1 MAAAWLAAMA
11 GVAFGAVDRAAPVT
25 ARQGVM
31 NLRTGDVAF
40 ATLPDLLVAER
51 FEVSRAVLRLEGPIT
66 PTRREALN
74 AAGVLVLGFLPTDG
88 VIADVRGSTPA
99 KVKATG
105 FVSGVHAYE
114 AAWKIDPAVA
124 AAPAKDSMRVNVWLF
139 ELAAPDATRA
149 AMAAMGGVTIEEVE
163 PVGAGVRIAAWCDAA
178 TARSFASF
186 DDVQYV
192 EPVPTYELRSNQT
205 TRWTM
210 QSGVLNAT
218 PLHNRGLIG
227 TGQVIGV
234 IDGGLAAQHCSF
246 LDPTNPI
253 GPLHR
258 KIVGYNTTQVYDQ
271 HGTHVSCTAAG
282 DAGSVGNT
290 RGMAYGAR
298 IAFNTYP
305 SATET
310 SVFTKHQTHL
320 SQGAFIH
327 TNSWGTDATRA
338 YDGGSRAI
346 DVLQWENEE
355 TLVTHAVSNGTI
367 VTNPENAKNSLCVT
381 ANRNGAE
388 ADQICVGGT
397 GPTLDGRRK
406 PEVAAPGCLIT
417 SATGTSGCSVTTLSG
432 TSMATPATGGL
443 AVLVREYF
451 LDGFYPTGAATP
463 ADGFSP
469 SGALVKAAIINAA
482 QDMTSLPGYPS
493 DREGWG
499 RVVADASL
507 FFAGDARRLV
517 VRDVRAAGAA
527 SLQTGGSYEFG
538 LLVDSPSQALRVTM
552 SYHDAPAQV
561 NAALTP
567 VNNLNLVVVS
577 PAGETYLGNAFD
589 GGFSAMGGT
598 ADALNN
604 TEQVHIA
611 APVAGVWSV
620 RVEAAAVNQGPQGFA
635 IVATG
640 AVADA
645 PDCLGD
651 FNQDGGVDG
660 QDVEAFFL
668 AWGDGLESADVNQ
681 DGGVDGQD
689 VETFFLAWEG
699 GC

>member
-1 MAAAWLAAMA
+1 M
-11 GVAFGAVDRAAPVT
+11 
-25 ARQGVM
+25 
-31 NLRTGDVAF
+31 
-40 ATLPDLLVAER
+40 ATLA
-51 FEVSRAVLRLEGPIT
+51 
-66 PTRREALN
+66 
-74 AAGVLVLGFLPTDG
+74 
-88 VIADVRGSTPA
+88 
-99 KVKATG
+99 
-105 FVSGVHAYE
+105 
-114 AAWKIDPAVA
+114 
-124 AAPAKDSMRVNVWLF
+124 
-139 ELAAPDATRA
+139 
-149 AMAAMGGVTIEEVE
+149 GVTIEEVE

-218 PLHNRGLIG
+218 PLHDRGLIG

-246 LDPTNPI
+246 LDSTNPI

-258 KIVGYNTTQVYDQ
+258 KIVGYNTTQLYDQ

-320 SQGAFIH
+320 SQGAFVH

-346 DVLQWENEE
+346 DVLQWENDE
-355 TLVTHAVSNGTI
+355 TLVTHAASNGTI

-406 PEVAAPGCLIT
+406 PEVAAPGCLIS

-432 TSMATPATGGL
+432 TSMATPAMGGL

-451 LDGFYPTGAATP
+451 LDGFYSTGMAMP
-463 ADGFSP
+463 AHGFSP

-482 QDMTSLPGYPS
+482 QDMASLPGYPS

-517 VRDVRAAGAA
+517 VRDARSTGTA

-538 LLVDSPSQALRVTM
+538 LLVDASSQPLRVTM
-552 SYHDAPAQV
+552 SNHDAPAQV

-577 PAGETYLGNAFD
+577 PAGETYLGNVFA
-589 GGFSAMGGT
+589 GGFSATGGT

-620 RVEAAAVNQGPQGFA
+620 RVEAAAVNQGPHGFA

-645 PDCLGD
+645 P
-651 FNQDGGVDG
+651 
-660 QDVEAFFL
+660 
-668 AWGDGLESADVNQ
+668 DGLESADVNQ

>member
-11 GVAFGAVDRAAPVT
+11 GVAFGVVDRAAPVT

-40 ATLPDLLVAER
+40 ATLPDLLASER
-51 FEVSRAVLRLEGPIT
+51 FGVSRAVLRLDGPMT

-74 AAGVLVLGFLPTDG
+74 VAGVLVLGFLPTDG

-105 FVSGVHAYE
+105 FVASAHAYQ
-114 AAWKIDPAVA
+114 AAWKVDPAIVA
-124 AAPAKDSMRVNVWLF
+124 AKGAMRVNVWLF
-139 ELAAPDATRA
+139 ERAAPDATRA
-149 AMAAMGGVTIEEVE
+149 AMATLAGVTIEEVE

-218 PLHNRGLIG
+218 PLHDRGLIG

-246 LDPTNPI
+246 LDSTNPI

-258 KIVGYNTTQVYDQ
+258 KIVGYNTTQLYDQ

-320 SQGAFIH
+320 SQGAFVH

-346 DVLQWENEE
+346 DVLQWENDE
-355 TLVTHAVSNGTI
+355 TLVTHAASNGTI

-406 PEVAAPGCLIT
+406 PEVAAPGCLIS

-432 TSMATPATGGL
+432 TSMATPAMGGL

-451 LDGFYPTGAATP
+451 LDGFYSTGMAMP
-463 ADGFSP
+463 AHGFSP

-482 QDMTSLPGYPS
+482 QDMASLPGYPS

-517 VRDVRAAGAA
+517 VRDARSTGTA

-538 LLVDSPSQALRVTM
+538 LLVDASSQPLRVTM

-577 PAGETYLGNAFD
+577 PAGETYLGNVFA
-589 GGFSAMGGT
+589 GGFSATGGT

>member
-11 GVAFGAVDRAAPVT
+11 GVAFGTVDRAAPVT

-40 ATLPDLLVAER
+40 AALPDLLAAER
-51 FEVSRAVLRLEGPIT
+51 FEVSRAVLRLDGPMT

-74 AAGVLVLGFLPTDG
+74 VAGVLVLGFLPTDG

-105 FVSGVHAYE
+105 FVVSAHTYE

-139 ELAAPDATRA
+139 ERAAPDATRT

-163 PVGAGVRIAAWCDAA
+163 PVGAGVRIAAWCDAT
-178 TARSFASF
+178 TAKSLASF

-246 LDPTNPI
+246 LDSTNPI

-346 DVLQWENEE
+346 DVLQWENDE
-355 TLVTHAVSNGTI
+355 TLVTHAASNGTI

-451 LDGFYPTGAATP
+451 LDGFYSTGTAMP
-463 ADGFSP
+463 ANGFSP

-482 QDMTSLPGYPS
+482 QDMASLPGYPS

-507 FFAGDARRLV
+507 FFAGDTRRLV
-517 VRDVRAAGAA
+517 VRDARSTGTA

-538 LLVDSPSQALRVTM
+538 LLVDASSQPLRVTM

-577 PAGETYLGNAFD
+577 PAGETYLGNVFA
-589 GGFSAMGGT
+589 GGFSATGGT